1 MKGQNKLF
9 ISIIAALVLG
19 VIIGAIVHFNYP
31 KETIDTFSKNIKL
44 LGSLFIRLVQM
55 IIAPLVFSTLV
66 VGIAKMGD
74 MKMVGRVGAKA
85 MTWFITA
92 SLTSLLIGLVLVNIM
107 KPGEG
112 TDIVMNLSDAGDLL
126 KTQGEFTLEH
136 FVNHMVPKSIFEAFS
151 TNEILQIVVFSVIFG
166 IALGAYGEKGQ
177 MVTDFLDKIA
187 HVVLIMVNYV
197 MWFAPLGVLGAVA
210 AAVAKYGFE
219 IFTLYAHYLLAFVL
233 GIATLWAVLLGVGYL
248 VLGKRLKDLLRH
260 IKTPLLIA
268 FTTTSSEAVFP
279 KLVEELEKFGAQN
292 KIISFTLPLGY
303 SFNLDGSMMYM
314 TFASLFIAQVYDIH
328 MPIEKQLLMLL
339 VLMLTSKGV
348 AGVPRASLIV
358 VVATCS
364 MFGIPPEGIA
374 LILPIDH
381 FCDMARSMTNVLGN
395 ALATT
400 AVDKWEGHVA
410 VEQEIIH

>member
-9 ISIIAALVLG
+9 IAIILSLVLG
-19 VIIGAIVHFNYP
+19 VVLGALVHFNYP
-31 KETIDTFSKNIKL
+31 KETIDSFSKNIKL
-44 LGSLFIRLVQM
+44 LGTLFIRLVQM

-92 SLTSLLIGLVLVNIM
+92 SLISLFIGLVIVNVTA
-107 KPGEG
+107 PGEG
-112 TDIVMNLSDAGDLL
+112 TNIVMNVDDAQDLL
-126 KTQGEFTLEH
+126 KAHSEFSLEH
-136 FVNHMVPKSIFEAFS
+136 FVNHTIPKSVFEAFS
-151 TNEILQIVVFSVIFG
+151 TNEILQIVVFSIFFG
-166 IALGAYGEKGQ
+166 VALGAYGEKGK
-177 MVTDFLDKIA
+177 MVTDFLDRIA

-197 MWFAPLGVLGAVA
+197 MWTAPLGVLGAVA

-219 IFTLYAHYLLAFVL
+219 IFTLYAHYLVAFVL
-233 GIATLWAVLLGVGYL
+233 GILSLWVVLLIVGYII
-248 VLGKRLKDLLRH
+248 LGKRLKDLVRH

-279 KLVEELEKFGAQN
+279 KLVEELEKFGAQS
-292 KIISFTLPLGY
+292 KIVSFTLPLGY

-314 TFASLFIAQVYDIH
+314 TFASLFIAQVYGIH
-328 MPIEKQLLMLL
+328 MPIEKQILMLL

-358 VVATCS
+358 IVATCS

-400 AVDKWEGHVA
+400 VVDKWEGHIA
-410 VEQEIIH
+410 IEQENI